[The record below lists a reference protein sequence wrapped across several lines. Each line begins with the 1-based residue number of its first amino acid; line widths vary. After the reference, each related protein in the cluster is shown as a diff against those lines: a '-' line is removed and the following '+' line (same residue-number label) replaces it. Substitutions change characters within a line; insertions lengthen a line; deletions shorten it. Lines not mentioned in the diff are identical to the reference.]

1 MPQTEDPLR
10 DYLQFIRKY
19 SFVICLCT
27 LLVLGT
33 SLVISLR
40 IPKTYAASTLM
51 RLIQPNTTPSFSS
64 TNLFQSVL
72 SGGMDRREMATI
84 SERFST
90 ESMLNTAVENLEDNE
105 LGSVQHLPGIG
116 NLKRKL
122 NAQIR
127 PESDYIELKI
137 ELSEVEGGERNAA
150 LLVNQLARDM
160 QALRSQNEKTRL
172 ARRQSFL
179 EQKREEIDTEIE
191 KLKEETLTFIRQNSS
206 PETWFPMLA
215 SLLEQHRNLQER
227 LGISE
232 QALHTASRRL
242 SHFKNQL
249 NDLPTQT
256 QISETQNHNP
266 LWLYLNEKIIDLESQ
281 LTGDAEK
288 VGKSSHEISGLEAQ
302 IDEMRKQSES
312 TPKTT
317 TTTTYGTSANYT
329 YILNQLIELDP
340 MIEGH
345 KNEVS
350 QLKQELGVVSDE
362 LQKLLNQIPEN
373 QHTLTQ
379 LRTKIEL
386 ASTIKEEIEKR
397 YLESEIIGAESD
409 INPKQKGGIEIVDI
423 AVPRK
428 VPVSPQFKLVVILSG
443 IVGLCL
449 GITVALFS
457 EFVNKSKENSR
468 S

>member
-1 MPQTEDPLR
+1 MPQTEVPLR

-19 SFVICLCT
+19 SFVICLSA

-33 SLVISLR
+33 SLAISLR
-40 IPKTYAASTLM
+40 IPRTYSASTKML
-51 RLIQPNTTPSFSS
+51 LIQPNTTPSFSS
-64 TNLFQSVL
+64 NNLFQSVF
-72 SGGMDRREMATI
+72 SGGVDRREMATI

-90 ESMLNTAVENLEDNE
+90 ESMLNAAVENLEDNE
-105 LGSVQHLPGIG
+105 LGGVQHLPGVG

-122 NAQIR
+122 YAQIH
-127 PESDYIELKI
+127 PEADYIELKI
-137 ELSEVEGGERNAA
+137 ELSEDEGGERNAA

-160 QALRSQNEKTRL
+160 QVLRSENEKTRF
-172 ARRQSFL
+172 ARRQNFL
-179 EQKREEIDTEIE
+179 EQKRAEIDTEIA
-191 KLKEETLTFIRQNSS
+191 KLIDETLTFIRENNS

-215 SLLEQHRNLQER
+215 SLFDKHRNLQER

-232 QALHTASRRL
+232 QALHTASKQL
-242 SHFKNQL
+242 VHFENQL
-249 NDLPTQT
+249 KNLPKQT
-256 QISETQNHNP
+256 QISETHNHNP
-266 LWLYLNEKIIDLESQ
+266 LWLYQNEKLIDLESQ
-281 LTGDAEK
+281 RTGDAEQ

-302 IDEMRKQSES
+302 IDEMREQSDS

-329 YILNQLIELDP
+329 YVLNQFLELPP
-340 MIEGH
+340 MIEGR

-350 QLKQELGVVSDE
+350 QLKQELHEVSAE

-373 QHTLTQ
+373 HHTLTQ

-428 VPVSPQFKLVVILSG
+428 VSVSPQFKLIVILSG

-449 GITVALFS
+449 GITFALFS
-457 EFVNKSKENSR
+457 EFVKRSTEDSR

>member
-19 SFVICLCT
+19 IFVICISVI
-27 LLVLGT
+27 LVLGT
-33 SLVISLR
+33 ALVISLR
-40 IPKTYAASTLM
+40 IPKTYSASTKML
-51 RLIQPNTTPSFSS
+51 LIQPHTSPAFSS

-72 SGGMDRREMATI
+72 SGSVDQREMATI

-90 ESMLNTAVENLEDNE
+90 ESMLNAAVENLEDNE
-105 LGSVQHLPGIG
+105 LGGVQHLPSVGI
-116 NLKRKL
+116 LKRKL
-122 NAQIR
+122 RAQIH
-127 PESDYIELKI
+127 PEADYIELKI

-160 QALRSQNEKTRL
+160 QALRSENEKTRL
-172 ARRQSFL
+172 ATRQNFL
-179 EQKREEIDTEIE
+179 EQKREKIDAEIA
-191 KLKEETLTFIRQNSS
+191 KLIDETLTFIRENNS

-215 SLLEQHRNLQER
+215 SLFEQHRNLQER

-232 QALHTASRRL
+232 QALHTASRRV
-242 SHFKNQL
+242 SHFESQLKN
-249 NDLPTQT
+249 LPKQT

-266 LWLYLNEKIIDLESQ
+266 LWLFLNEKIIDLESQ
-281 LTGDAEK
+281 RTGDAEK
-288 VGKSSHEISGLEAQ
+288 VGKSSHEISGLDAQ

-317 TTTTYGTSANYT
+317 ATTTFGISANYT
-329 YILNQLIELDP
+329 YILNQLLELTP
-340 MIEGH
+340 MIEGY

-350 QLKQELGVVSDE
+350 QLKQEFDVVSDD
-362 LQKLLNQIPEN
+362 LQNLLNQIPEN

-386 ASTIKEEIEKR
+386 ASTIKEEIEKK

-428 VPVSPQFKLVVILSG
+428 VPVSPQFKLIVVLSG

-457 EFVNKSKENSR
+457 EFVNRSTEDSR

>member
-1 MPQTEDPLR
+1 MHQTEDPLR

-19 SFVICLCT
+19 SFVICLSS

-40 IPKTYAASTLM
+40 IPKTYSASTKML
-51 RLIQPNTTPSFSS
+51 LIQPNTTPSFSS
-64 TNLFQSVL
+64 TNLFQSVF

-90 ESMLNTAVENLEDNE
+90 ESMLNSAVENLEDSE
-105 LGSVQHLPGIG
+105 LGGVQHLPGIG

-122 NAQIR
+122 NAQIH
-127 PESDYIELKI
+127 PEADYIELKV
-137 ELSEVEGGERNAA
+137 ELSEAEGGERNAA

-160 QALRSQNEKTRL
+160 QALRSENEKTRL

-179 EQKREEIDTEIE
+179 EQKREEIDTEIAE
-191 KLKEETLTFIRQNSS
+191 LINDTLTFIRQNRS

-215 SLLEQHRNLQER
+215 SLLEQHHKLQEQM
-227 LGISE
+227 GIAE
-232 QALHTASRRL
+232 QSLYTAGRRL
-242 SHFKNQL
+242 SHFEHQL
-249 NDLPTQT
+249 KDLPKQT

-266 LWLYLNEKIIDLESQ
+266 LWLYRHEKLIDLESQ
-281 LTGDAEK
+281 RTGDAEK
-288 VGKSSHEISGLEAQ
+288 FGKSSPEISGLEAQ
-302 IDEMRKQSES
+302 IGEMREQSES

-317 TTTTYGTSANYT
+317 TTTTYGISANYT
-329 YILNQLIELDP
+329 YILNQLLELP
-340 MIEGH
+340 PIIEGH
-345 KNEVS
+345 KNEVF
-350 QLKQELGVVSDE
+350 QLKQELREVSDE
-362 LQKLLNQIPEN
+362 LQKLLNRIPEN

-397 YLESEIIGAESD
+397 YLESEIIGAESN

-423 AVPRK
+423 AIPRK
-428 VPVSPQFKLVVILSG
+428 VPVSPQFKLIVILSG

-449 GITVALFS
+449 GITFALFS
-457 EFVNKSKENSR
+457 EFVIRSTETSR